1 MNDPWL
7 NEIKKRMSDLEID
20 EPSGLWHSIESRRM
34 TSVENNARTPIYR
47 RILLRAAVAAVLLA
61 TVVTTGF
68 FLLNEDISL
77 PKKSVIADNT
87 GKSNGNISSE
97 NVTVNSVTKNIM
109 TEENYLTEEIAMT
122 KGNIGIS
129 TNTVDKTPASI
140 LPAVSSE
147 PGLSDIISPCDS
159 NQSENTDSIATESIL
174 KNDLPNY
181 PAYAYSGQISSPTDN
196 KHGGN
201 GIRIGLFASGISS
214 SSDSRT
220 AQINAT
226 DASLGYDGAAWEGS
240 PVLGML
246 LFNKGNRTTRKIKH
260 HQPVTFGLSVSYG
273 LTHNL
278 DIESGITYSRLSSDS
293 RDGSEK
299 YYYVG
304 NQTLNYIGVPLNIKY
319 KFLTWNF
326 IDVYASAGTQLQKCV
341 SGKIEKRYVI
351 ENVTQSSETEDINI
365 KPLQWSVN
373 AAVGVQFRI
382 NDFLGIYVEPGAGY
396 WFDNNSDISTI
407 YSDKPINFNLN
418 VGVRF
423 NVGK

>member
-129 TNTVDKTPASI
+129 TNTVDKTTASI

-304 NQTLNYIGVPLNIKY
+304 NQTLNNIGVP
-319 KFLTWNF
+319 
-326 IDVYASAGTQLQKCV
+326 
-341 SGKIEKRYVI
+341 
-351 ENVTQSSETEDINI
+351 
-365 KPLQWSVN
+365 
-373 AAVGVQFRI
+373 
-382 NDFLGIYVEPGAGY
+382 
-396 WFDNNSDISTI
+396 
-407 YSDKPINFNLN
+407 
-418 VGVRF
+418 
-423 NVGK
+423 

>member
-1 MNDPWL
+1 ML
-7 NEIKKRMSDLEID
+7 FRS
-20 EPSGLWHSIESRRM
+20 
-34 TSVENNARTPIYR
+34 
-47 RILLRAAVAAVLLA
+47 
-61 TVVTTGF
+61 
-68 FLLNEDISL
+68 
-77 PKKSVIADNT
+77 
-87 GKSNGNISSE
+87 
-97 NVTVNSVTKNIM
+97 
-109 TEENYLTEEIAMT
+109 
-122 KGNIGIS
+122 
-129 TNTVDKTPASI
+129 
-140 LPAVSSE
+140 
-147 PGLSDIISPCDS
+147 
-159 NQSENTDSIATESIL
+159 
-174 KNDLPNY
+174 
-181 PAYAYSGQISSPTDN
+181 DN

-220 AQINAT
+220 AQINAS

-373 AAVGVQFRI
+373 VAVGVQFRI